1 MSNIKNF
8 FKKIATLIKK
18 KLTKISSFFDKTLN
32 DGGKPSVFRSLMIIF
47 VFSLIMTFFQF
58 VVQNFNFMQF
68 GGTIYINFMPI
79 FLVCCIVY
87 FTIGK
92 LSWVFSIC
100 VTLLSILLT
109 INHYKVRFRDEPL
122 TTTDF
127 SLGKEA
133 GNIAQGYNFAPDW
146 VVILI
151 IVVFLLTI
159 LLALFKT
166 RNKRPG
172 LVASLIG
179 SVLTISVS
187 ALLYAT
193 VYSNPKIYDSFY
205 AEKNIFR
212 KSEIVDA
219 QGLVYSLLNDFNI
232 VSYEI
237 PDDYSENAVQ
247 EILNRYKADE
257 AMENPP
263 NIIAVMIEAYAD
275 IQEWENISFPNQ
287 NPYEYYNYLKTK
299 GCYGK
304 TFVPGFGGATAVTEF
319 EFLTGCNTSAISNS
333 MPTAYNTII
342 NSEVFSIARI
352 FKEMGYT
359 TSAIHPG
366 QSWFYNRQNVYPR
379 MGFDTFKSI
388 NDLPKDVEKVQD
400 FYVMDYVTADMIIED
415 YNNHL
420 NTKPD
425 NGYFNFTV
433 TIQNHG
439 QYSDKTLYY
448 DNEFIP
454 QGTAE
459 LTDSE
464 YHIIN
469 NYLGGI
475 YDANQFMKTIY
486 EYINTIDKPTVF
498 IIFGDHLPYLDT
510 EEQIY
515 AKLGLEIKE
524 STFSS
529 YTNRHSTD
537 YLIIGND
544 AYMETHTPAI
554 NGHQEALISSDYLA
568 LKLFEYIGMPMHPF
582 FKFKQDMRQYVPIL
596 SAAHNGTEAG
606 FDETPTEELKSFYKE
621 LKILQYFNLRD
632 YRTQ

>member
-166 RNKRPG
+166 KNKRPG

-287 NPYEYYNYLKTK
+287 NPYEYYN
-299 GCYGK
+299 
-304 TFVPGFGGATAVTEF
+304 
-319 EFLTGCNTSAISNS
+319 
-333 MPTAYNTII
+333 
-342 NSEVFSIARI
+342 
-352 FKEMGYT
+352 
-359 TSAIHPG
+359 
-366 QSWFYNRQNVYPR
+366 
-379 MGFDTFKSI
+379 
-388 NDLPKDVEKVQD
+388 
-400 FYVMDYVTADMIIED
+400 
-415 YNNHL
+415 
-420 NTKPD
+420 
-425 NGYFNFTV
+425 
-433 TIQNHG
+433 
-439 QYSDKTLYY
+439 
-448 DNEFIP
+448 
-454 QGTAE
+454 
-459 LTDSE
+459 
-464 YHIIN
+464 
-469 NYLGGI
+469 
-475 YDANQFMKTIY
+475 
-486 EYINTIDKPTVF
+486 
-498 IIFGDHLPYLDT
+498 
-510 EEQIY
+510 
-515 AKLGLEIKE
+515 
-524 STFSS
+524 
-529 YTNRHSTD
+529 
-537 YLIIGND
+537 
-544 AYMETHTPAI
+544 
-554 NGHQEALISSDYLA
+554 
-568 LKLFEYIGMPMHPF
+568 
-582 FKFKQDMRQYVPIL
+582 
-596 SAAHNGTEAG
+596 
-606 FDETPTEELKSFYKE
+606 
-621 LKILQYFNLRD
+621 
-632 YRTQ
+632 